1 MIGADA
7 SAAIVRSCRCVPR
20 NATEITGLQRNRR
33 PNRESCQAYPGRWFD
48 GNLCA
53 NFSFTRIHA
62 AIDNAMRSV
71 RQRDAISA
79 STRCDQCVNAMRSVR
94 QRDAISASTRCDQC
108 VNAMRKQKANH

>member
-53 NFSFTRIHA
+53 NFSPCARFTRIHA

-94 QRDAISASTRCDQC
+94 QRDAQAKSEPLRSQ
-108 VNAMRKQKANH
+108 